1 MGKQLKQKEPLNA
14 FAIVMWVLGVLSLF
28 PFIMMVVISFR
39 ASGDAYKPIFAP
51 VSMTLKNY
59 KTVLDLLK
67 KSLIENLRS
76 YDAKDDRMSN
86 SPNQMN
92 IQSMYS
98 DIDLDANDTEIELQA
113 AFEEILWFVNTYLAS
128 KGQAVDAAENVE
140 VIFNRDVL
148 INETEAISNCAASV
162 GIISDDTIVSMHP
175 WVKDPAAELK
185 KLEKQKE
192 EADPYRAAFEMARN
206 NQNADDGTP
215 TIDEE

>member
-1 MGKQLKQKEPLNA
+1 
-14 FAIVMWVLGVLSLF
+14 
-28 PFIMMVVISFR
+28 
-39 ASGDAYKPIFAP
+39 
-51 VSMTLKNY
+51 
-59 KTVLDLLK
+59 
-67 KSLIENLRS
+67 
-76 YDAKDDRMSN
+76 
-86 SPNQMN
+86 
-92 IQSMYS
+92 MYS
-98 DIDLDANDTEIELQA
+98 DIDLDANDTEVELQA

-215 TIDEE
+215 MINEE

>member
-1 MGKQLKQKEPLNA
+1 
-14 FAIVMWVLGVLSLF
+14 
-28 PFIMMVVISFR
+28 
-39 ASGDAYKPIFAP
+39 
-51 VSMTLKNY
+51 
-59 KTVLDLLK
+59 
-67 KSLIENLRS
+67 
-76 YDAKDDRMSN
+76 MSN

-98 DIDLDANDTEIELQA
+98 DIDLDANDTEVELQA

-128 KGQAVDAAENVE
+128 KGQAVNASENVE

-206 NQNADDGTP
+206 NQNADDGAP